1 MSACSGLANNFA
13 AWYMSDSDGNK
24 MLVVHNLSSS
34 EATAKLS
41 GDLSK
46 IVAELGSVSV
56 NGNSVTFGG
65 NSSAVFKQY

>member
-1 MSACSGLANNFA
+1 
-13 AWYMSDSDGNK
+13 